1 METIGFIGL
10 GIMGKPM
17 AGHLIRG
24 GHSLFLLSRSGVPDE
39 LAALGGAVCE
49 TPREVA
55 RQAEMIITMVPD
67 TPDVEK
73 VLFGENGVASGL
85 PQSVTGSG
93 QRRIVI
99 DMSTISPQ
107 ATQAFA
113 ARIHALGH
121 DYVDAPVSG
130 GDIGAQ
136 NASLTIMVGAEAAVF
151 EKVKPIFE
159 LIGKQVTLIGGN
171 GAGQICKIANQI
183 IGEMY
188 KRDDFS
194 NNYTRAWNT
203 YVLNVCALKLMQQEG
218 EISYRQY
225 IEDSCDYL
233 QYMIDSMTSAPR
245 QMWNYEQ
252 LENCIAWIRENE
264 PKLREETL

>member
-1 METIGFIGL
+1 MFDSIIVAEELLPIRNA
-10 GIMGKPM
+10 
-17 AGHLIRG
+17 AG
-24 GHSLFLLSRSGVPDE
+24 
-39 LAALGGAVCE
+39 
-49 TPREVA
+49 
-55 RQAEMIITMVPD
+55 Q
-67 TPDVEK
+67 
-73 VLFGENGVASGL
+73 
-85 PQSVTGSG
+85 
-93 QRRIVI
+93 
-99 DMSTISPQ
+99 
-107 ATQAFA
+107 
-113 ARIHALGH
+113 
-121 DYVDAPVSG
+121 
-130 GDIGAQ
+130 GDIDAMF
-136 NASLTIMVGAEAAVF
+136 ALADHV
-151 EKVKPIFE
+151 VK
-159 LIGKQVTLIGGN
+159 GKHTRQSG
-171 GAGQICKIANQI
+171 KIANQI

-203 YVLNVCALKLMQQEG
+203 YVLNVCALKLMQLEG